1 MSLNTQNL
9 QSIINFIWTVADD
22 VLINKFLENQ
32 YQDVILPMTVL
43 RRLDLALEPTKDKVL
58 KTHKEFKK
66 KIDNVSGLL
75 TSELHGSGLA
85 FYNTSQFTMK
95 KLLADPKNIDTN
107 FLDYLNGFSENVQDI
122 ITKFKFRNQLKTF
135 EETGITFSLIEK
147 FCNPKVEL
155 SPDKISPMA
164 MGYMFEDLIRRFNE
178 KTNAAAGR
186 HFTPR
191 EIIEL
196 MTHLVYLP
204 VKNKIQ
210 KGTFLVYDPC
220 AGSGAMLTQSK
231 LFATNPEGEIKSKA
245 TFHLYGQENTGEMY
259 AVCKSDMLLKGEDPD
274 KIKFGSTL
282 SEYGFDP
289 DLKFNFMLT
298 NPPYGTTWKQ
308 DIDNLNVGTEQK
320 VSIVDKRFNLP
331 VKNYKGELEENCLT
345 SRSNDGQLMFL
356 LHMISKM
363 KSPKD
368 GGSRIASVH
377 NASALFNGEP
387 GSGES
392 MIRQYIIENDLLET
406 VIALPP
412 DMFYNTNISSF
423 ILVVTNIKSEE
434 RKGKIQLINATQF
447 WEKMDKPL
455 GKKRKQLSPSQIED
469 LTNTYLSFKESQN
482 SLIFNNDE
490 FGYKQINIF
499 EPLKDKDGI
508 VLKDNKGNI
517 LPDKETK
524 LIENVPIN
532 SDIKKHIEKNVK
544 PIISNVIYDTKK
556 YKIGYDIP
564 FPKFFFE
571 KNESKYPSELLKV
584 IREIKINLI
593 RQKADRFFNQFV
605 SDLVVSHSEKM
616 YWLSNYPR
624 EWPILKAKYIFKE
637 ISIKNTE
644 EQQLLSVTQDQGV
657 IPRDLL
663 DKDVMNPSD
672 DISGFKLVH
681 VGDFVISLRSF
692 QGGLEFSEYEGLV
705 SPAYTVLKNKKDIDT
720 SFYKFLFKSTAFIS
734 ALQTLISGIR
744 DGKSI
749 KYKDFG
755 EMYIPYPPIEL
766 QTKIGNELSND
777 AELQEIENQI
787 LLITKT
793 FLEANYKFN
802 SSSKLE
808 IAAEARENYSMR

>member
-58 KTHKEFKK
+58 KTHNEFKS

-85 FYNTSQFTMK
+85 FYNTSPFTMK
-95 KLLADPKNIDTN
+95 KLLADPMNIDTN

-204 VKNKIQ
+204 VKDKIQ

-231 LFATNPEGEIKSKA
+231 LFATDPEGEIKSTA

-259 AVCKSDMLLKGEDPD
+259 ATCKSDMLLKNEDPD

-308 DIDNLNVGTEQK
+308 DIENLNVGTGKK
-320 VSIVDKRFNLP
+320 VEIKDRRFNLKI
-331 VKNYKGELEENCLT
+331 KNFKGELEETCLT
-345 SRSNDGQLMFL
+345 SRSNDGQLMFM
-356 LHMISKM
+356 LHMLSKM
-363 KSPKD
+363 KDPKD

-377 NASALFNGEP
+377 NGSALFTGDA
-387 GSGES
+387 GSSES
-392 MIRQYIIENDLLET
+392 GIRQYILENDLLEC
-406 VIALPP
+406 VIQLPN
-412 DMFYNTNISSF
+412 DIFYNTGIATYVWL
-423 ILVVTNIKSEE
+423 ITNVKEKH
-434 RKGKIQLINATQF
+434 RKGKVQLINASSNEF
-447 WEKMDKPL
+447 YSKMRKPL
-455 GKKRKQLSPSQIED
+455 GSKRLELGSEHIQKIQELYFAFEENEYSKIFDNEDFGFYQITVHQPER
-469 LTNTYLSFKESQN
+469 
-482 SLIFNNDE
+482 DE
-490 FGYKQINIF
+490 
-499 EPLKDKDGI
+499 
-508 VLKDNKGNI
+508 KGNI
-517 LPDKETK
+517 ITDSKGKPKSDSNLKDT
-524 LIENVPIN
+524 ENVPMKESIAEYF
-532 SDIKKHIEKNVK
+532 KKEVL
-544 PIISNVIYDTKK
+544 PFAPDAWYDKTKMK
-556 YKIGYDIP
+556 VGYDIP
-564 FPKFFFE
+564 VTKYFYKYEPLRNLE
-571 KNESKYPSELLKV
+571 EISKEIVVLEQETDGLLK
-584 IREIKINLI
+584 EI
-593 RQKADRFFNQFV
+593 
-605 SDLVVSHSEKM
+605 
-616 YWLSNYPR
+616 
-624 EWPILKAKYIFKE
+624 
-637 ISIKNTE
+637 
-644 EQQLLSVTQDQGV
+644 
-657 IPRDLL
+657 
-663 DKDVMNPSD
+663 
-672 DISGFKLVH
+672 
-681 VGDFVISLRSF
+681 
-692 QGGLEFSEYEGLV
+692 
-705 SPAYTVLKNKKDIDT
+705 ID
-720 SFYKFLFKSTAFIS
+720 
-734 ALQTLISGIR
+734 
-744 DGKSI
+744 
-749 KYKDFG
+749 
-755 EMYIPYPPIEL
+755 
-766 QTKIGNELSND
+766 
-777 AELQEIENQI
+777 
-787 LLITKT
+787 
-793 FLEANYKFN
+793 
-802 SSSKLE
+802 
-808 IAAEARENYSMR
+808 